1 MTNEDFG
8 HWNLGY
14 VGSVL
19 VPILDRRGYEVV
31 GLDIGYFSDCCL
43 CEPFW
48 DYQRTSKDIRNIS
61 ETTLSHLMS

>member
-1 MTNEDFG
+1 
-8 HWNLGY
+8 
-14 VGSVL
+14 